1 MGDIIHYEKNTNP
14 GIYYRLV
21 SHDTETITLESP
33 FGERHEVTW
42 ADAKDNYIK
51 TTMSNSNAIADNTPD
66 DDFATTT
73 FGPLEKAPMRIIGIA
88 GLARSGK
95 DTLADYLLDNLGD
108 AWRRSYFSNL
118 MKQMLGAIGVDCSD
132 AAKDLPKNQYG
143 VSTRHMMQTLGTE
156 WGREM
161 IHGNIWVDAF
171 ARLNAGKCVIVPDVR
186 FENEAELVRE
196 HGVLICIEGRGGIEG
211 GHISERKLQYDDR
224 DIYIDNSRDL
234 DWMISQIIGNKLLND
249 AILF

>member
-1 MGDIIHYEKNTNP
+1 MSDV
-14 GIYYRLV
+14 IYYTTNHRPNDKYRLLNRDDHGV
-21 SHDTETITLESP
+21 LLESNSGIHISITEAELQSE
-33 FGERHEVTW
+33 FT
-42 ADAKDNYIK
+42 K
-51 TTMSNSNAIADNTPD
+51 TTMSASREELVVGVPTA
-66 DDFATTT
+66 FA
-73 FGPLEKAPMRIIGIA
+73 PLEKAPMRIIGIA

-108 AWRRSYFSNL
+108 VWRRSSFANP

-132 AAKDLPKNQYG
+132 SNKDNIDPTFG
-143 VSTRHMMQTLGTE
+143 VPVRHMMQTLGTE

-161 IHGNIWVDAF
+161 IHGNIWVEAF
-171 ARLNAGKCVIVPDVR
+171 ARLNAGKYVIVPDVR

-196 HGVLICIEGRGGIEG
+196 YGVLICIEGRGGIEG